1 MFSALDCLLLPN
13 NAAGQLLLMQKVK
26 SHKAK
31 SQSSWA
37 THLTAR
43 NRLPKAQRWPTL
55 SRHLALRAEF
65 CECLKPLFYQ

>member
-1 MFSALDCLLLPN
+1 MFSAVDCLFLSN

-31 SQSSWA
+31 SRSSRVA
-37 THLTAR
+37 QLIAS
-43 NRLPKAQRWPTL
+43 NRLPKAQSGLIL
-55 SRHLALRAEF
+55 SCRLAPRGEF